1 LGIKYYYAVPVAHC
15 PHSSAITIDGTA
27 FGKNVYSG
35 DCQPSDRL
43 CEAGVGADLLIHE
56 ATFEIGMEE
65 EASLNK
71 HCTVG
76 EALDVTKKMEAKAV
90 LLTHFSQRYPKSPP
104 LLPE

>member
-1 LGIKYYYAVPVAHC
+1 MGIKYYYAVPVAHC

-56 ATFEIGMEE
+56 ATFEIGMEDAMQNRE
-65 EASLNK
+65 RSQVKSLERSRELQSSGAGVDNK
-71 HCTVG
+71 QNTGNV
-76 EALDVTKKMEAKAV
+76 
-90 LLTHFSQRYPKSPP
+90 
-104 LLPE
+104 